1 MAFELWSLFSAQY
14 SRTLSSSISAALA
27 AKVRR
32 GEHIGKVPYGYDR
45 VEQKLIIKDE
55 EAQVVRQIYKWYND
69 GWGFKRISNELNN
82 LGIKPK
88 SNNVWQL
95 TSVQRLIRNT
105 IYKGVFILNQY
116 TNVKVGGKSKLEIHQ
131 RSG

>member
-45 VEQKLIIKDE
+45 ENQKLIINEE
-55 EAQVVRQIYKWYND
+55 EANVVRDIYNWYNI
-69 GWGFKRISNELNN
+69 GWGFKRITNELN
-82 LGIKPK
+82 
-88 SNNVWQL
+88 
-95 TSVQRLIRNT
+95 RLE
-105 IYKGVFILNQY
+105 LNQK
-116 TNVKVGGKSKLEIHQ
+116 VKKFGKSHLCKESLEVLFIK
-131 RSG
+131 GLLF